1 MPAKKRQAVQYTV
14 QHADSVAAW
23 AFWQHIVLHQLS
35 DVRSM
40 ANELECGV
48 IVCFA
53 GAFEKGTHDHS
64 HVWMYFSRPLTIR
77 DAKRVVEHQSGFG
90 GCHIELC
97 DASPD
102 ENIAYIDGRKKG
114 QTRTVML
121 SEWFQSRDADN
132 PMPTWEPNAF
142 WYSSG
147 PIPSDDKPKR
157 GSRTDLEAVY
167 QDLKAGMSWSE
178 LEETHPIAVI
188 MYQRS
193 LSQMYSQHL
202 QRRELEKLQKQL
214 STGTLRSWQETV
226 LSKLE
231 CQNERQILWSWDTKG
246 GCGKTWLCR
255 YLASVKDYVYLESGP
270 RKDLAYALSVA
281 VEGSTVAGICVDLTR
296 SFGNLDADLVTR
308 LSPILSLAEAV
319 KNGVVYS
326 GKYNSKTIYFHN
338 AKVLIVAN
346 FAPSVEDRQKLL
358 SLDRWDVMEIIS
370 L

>member
-1 MPAKKRQAVQYTV
+1 V
-14 QHADSVAAW
+14 
-23 AFWQHIVLHQLS
+23 
-35 DVRSM
+35 
-40 ANELECGV
+40 
-48 IVCFA
+48 
-53 GAFEKGTHDHS
+53 
-64 HVWMYFSRPLTIR
+64 YFTRALTIR
-77 DAKRVVEHQSGFG
+77 DAKNVVKHHPGFE

-97 DASPD
+97 DGTCD
-102 ENIAYIDGRKKG
+102 ENIAYLDGRKKG
-114 QTRTVML
+114 QERLTML
-121 SEWFQSRDADN
+121 SEWFDAD
-132 PMPTWEPNAF
+132 PADCPLPSWKANAF

-167 QDLKAGMSWSE
+167 EDLKSGMSWSE
-178 LEETHPIAVI
+178 LEETHPVAVI

-202 QRRELEKLQKQL
+202 QKRELMKLKKQF

-231 CQNERQILWSWDTKG
+231 SQNERQILWSWDTKG

-255 YLASVKDYVYLESGP
+255 LLASVKGYVYLESGP

-281 VEGSTVAGICVDLTR
+281 VEDSTVAGICVDLTR
-296 SFGNLDADLVTR
+296 SFGNSDEHLVTR